1 MHFIVESGSTKSDW
15 VQVDSKNNQ
24 SFYTTIG
31 FNPYFH
37 SSELITSEIRK
48 NLDIMNA
55 ASEIKSVY
63 FYGAGC
69 SSSEMNAI
77 VEQGLKKIFLNAF
90 ILVEHD
96 LLACAYA
103 TYTGRPVISCI
114 IGTGSNSCLFD
125 GENLSEVVPALGYIL
140 GDEGSGSYFGKQLI
154 SSFLYHLLP
163 KDIEA
168 DFIQTYQLDK
178 ESLVN
183 RIYREP
189 NANVFIASFMPFIAK
204 HKDSPFFRKMITDG
218 FKKFMEIHVCC
229 YDDYKNKEVN
239 FVGSISL
246 IFERELNA
254 AGEELGIEIG
264 RIIPKPIHALV
275 QYHLD
280 YVLKKQII

>member
-48 NLDIMNA
+48 NLDIMNV

>member
-1 MHFIVESGSTKSDW
+1 M
-15 VQVDSKNNQ
+15 
-24 SFYTTIG
+24 
-31 FNPYFH
+31 
-37 SSELITSEIRK
+37 K
-48 NLDIMNA
+48 NLDIMNVA
-55 ASEIKSVY
+55 PEIKSVY

-77 VEQGLKKIFLNAF
+77 VEVGLKKIFVNAF

-163 KDIEA
+163 KEIEA
-168 DFIQTYQLDK
+168 DFIETYQLDK

-204 HKDSPFFRKMITDG
+204 HKDSPFFRKMVTDG

-229 YDDYKNKEVN
+229 YQDYTSKEVN

-254 AGEELGIEIG
+254 AGKELGIIIG

-280 YVLKKQII
+280 YVLKQQII